1 MRGSLEEHL
10 HERLTA
16 IHASGLWRRARTL
29 EGPQSPQQIINGR
42 RVIAFCSNDYLGL
55 AADPRVA
62 TAAHEALNQYGVGAG
77 AAHLINGHTRA
88 HDELEQALADFTGRA
103 RALLF
108 STGYM
113 ANLALLQTLVGRD
126 DTVFEDRL
134 NHASLIDAVRL
145 SGARRQRYRHADPDH
160 LRERLERAPTSRH
173 RLIVTDGVF
182 SMDGDIAPLPALAQ
196 LAAEFDAWLMVDD
209 AHGFTVLG
217 DHGRGCCQH
226 FGLDSNDVPALMGTL
241 GKGFGTA
248 GAFVAGSEALIETLI
263 QSARPYI
270 YTTAMPAALAAAT
283 LASVRIAAAAGDRR
297 AHLQALLE
305 RLGSGLD
312 RLGLPHPPP
321 LTPIQP
327 VTVGTTARASALA
340 EHLFETGFLVPA
352 IRPPTVPEGAARLR
366 ITLSAA
372 HTEEQVDS
380 LLQALESGL
389 EQAPL

>member
-1 MRGSLEEHL
+1 MRGSLDQYL
-10 HERLTA
+10 HGRLA
-16 IHASGLWRRARTL
+16 PIRASGLWRRTRTL
-29 EGPQSPQQIINGR
+29 EGPQSPQQVIDGR
-42 RVIAFCSNDYLGL
+42 PVVAFCSNDYLGL

-62 TAAHEALNQYGVGAG
+62 TAAREALDRYGVGAG

-103 RALLF
+103 RALVF

-113 ANLALLQTLVGRD
+113 ANLALLQTLAGRHD
-126 DTVFEDRL
+126 AIFEDRL

-145 SGARRQRYRHADPDH
+145 SGARRQRYRHADPAH
-160 LRERLERAPTSRH
+160 LRERLAKAAASRH

-196 LAAEFDAWLMVDD
+196 LAAEFDAWLTVDD
-209 AHGFTVLG
+209 AHGLTVLG
-217 DHGRGCCQH
+217 HHGGGCCEH
-226 FGLDSNDVPALMGTL
+226 FGLDSDEVPALMGTL

-270 YTTAMPAALAAAT
+270 YTTAMPATLAAAT
-283 LASVRIAAAAGDRR
+283 LASVRIAEAACDRR
-297 AHLQALLE
+297 AHLQALVE
-305 RLGSGLD
+305 RLGNGLD
-312 RLGLPHPPP
+312 RLGLMHPPP

-327 VTVGTTARASALA
+327 VTVGATARASALA
-340 EHLFETGFLVPA
+340 EHLFDAGFLVPA
-352 IRPPTVPEGAARLR
+352 IRPPTVPEGEARLR

-372 HTEEQVDS
+372 HSEEQVDS
-380 LLQALESGL
+380 LLQALQRGL
-389 EQAPL
+389 EQNPL